1 MRIDSLLGGA
11 SPLLCVAAFLE
22 FPPAR
27 PACLLLSWLD
37 VELVVV
43 CRRCR
48 LGCGVLHRA
57 CIAFW
62 GRADLVQRACEPVA
76 GAEAREGWRAASSL
90 NPPMLL
96 YR

>member
-1 MRIDSLLGGA
+1 MLS
-11 SPLLCVAAFLE
+11 VAAFLE

-27 PACLLLSWLD
+27 PVCLVWL
-37 VELVVV
+37 VVGCGVVVV

-48 LGCGVLHRA
+48 LGCGVLPRA
-57 CIAFW
+57 CIAFC
-62 GRADLVQRACEPVA
+62 GPADLVQRACEPVA
-76 GAEAREGWRAASSL
+76 CAEAREGWRAASSL